1 MGRVRNK
8 KTMAGKWSPTGKP
21 LPTAGRRGP
30 LPNAHVGRHSP
41 TRPGQAGHT
50 MAHSSSRSV
59 SGGLLLPE
67 GSTPT
72 STGKPIA
79 SLALAYQ
86 LTQRASKVG
95 FDWPD
100 IQGVLKKLDEEL
112 MEFREA
118 LRHRDPKRAQE
129 ELGDLL
135 FVLANVARFL
145 QINPEQALRKTIQ
158 KFISRFHYVEVS
170 LKKRGKS
177 LRQSNLIEMD
187 QLWEEAKKKGKRHE

>member
-1 MGRVRNK
+1 MGRVRKK
-8 KTMAGKWSPTGKP
+8 KTVAGRWSPTGKP
-21 LPTAGRRGP
+21 LRTAGRRGP

-41 TRPGQAGHT
+41 SGVGTGRQK
-50 MAHSSSRSV
+50 MAHTSTAKGR
-59 SGGLLLPE
+59 GLLLPE
-67 GSTPT
+67 GSAPT

-187 QLWEEAKKKGKRHE
+187 QLWEEAKHKKRMRN

>member
-1 MGRVRNK
+1 MRMVRNK
-8 KTMAGKWSPTGKP
+8 KTMAGKGSPLISK
-21 LPTAGRRGP
+21 RKQR
-30 LPNAHVGRHSP
+30 
-41 TRPGQAGHT
+41 
-50 MAHSSSRSV
+50 
-59 SGGLLLPE
+59 
-67 GSTPT
+67 
-72 STGKPIA
+72 A

-145 QINPEQALRKTIQ
+145 HINPEQALRKTIQ
-158 KFISRFHYVEVS
+158 KFICRFHYVEVS
-170 LKKRGKS
+170 LKKKGKS

-187 QLWEEAKKKGKRHE
+187 QLWEEAKHKKRMRD

>member
-1 MGRVRNK
+1 MGMVQNQK
-8 KTMAGKWSPTGKP
+8 KTVTGE
-21 LPTAGRRGP
+21 RR
-30 LPNAHVGRHSP
+30 
-41 TRPGQAGHT
+41 
-50 MAHSSSRSV
+50 
-59 SGGLLLPE
+59 
-67 GSTPT
+67 TPT
-72 STGKPIA
+72 STRKPIA

-86 LTQRASKVG
+86 LTQKASKVG

-100 IQGVLKKLDEEL
+100 IQGVLNKLDEEL

-145 QINPEQALRKTIQ
+145 RINPEQALRKTIQ

-170 LKKRGKS
+170 LKKKGKS
-177 LRQSNLIEMD
+177 LRQSNLTEMD
-187 QLWEEAKKKGKRHE
+187 QLWEEAKHRKQMRD

>member
-1 MGRVRNK
+1 
-8 KTMAGKWSPTGKP
+8 
-21 LPTAGRRGP
+21 
-30 LPNAHVGRHSP
+30 
-41 TRPGQAGHT
+41 
-50 MAHSSSRSV
+50 MAHTSAAKGR
-59 SGGLLLPE
+59 GLLLPE
-67 GSTPT
+67 GSAPI

-187 QLWEEAKKKGKRHE
+187 QLWEEAKHKKRMRN

>member
-1 MGRVRNK
+1 MGMVRKK
-8 KTMAGKWSPTGKP
+8 KTVTGK
-21 LPTAGRRGP
+21 GRPPIIKRK
-30 LPNAHVGRHSP
+30 
-41 TRPGQAGHT
+41 QI
-50 MAHSSSRSV
+50 
-59 SGGLLLPE
+59 
-67 GSTPT
+67 GSL
-72 STGKPIA
+72 S
-79 SLALAYQ
+79 LAYQ
-86 LTQRASKVG
+86 LTLRASKVG

-145 QINPEQALRKTIQ
+145 RINPEQALRKTIQ

-170 LKKRGKS
+170 LKKKGKS
-177 LRQSNLIEMD
+177 LRQSNLTEMD
-187 QLWEEAKKKGKRHE
+187 QLWEEAKHRKQMRD

>member
-30 LPNAHVGRHSP
+30 LPNAHVGRHFPS
-41 TRPGQAGHT
+41 GVGAGRQKRAQPST
-50 MAHSSSRSV
+50 AEGR
-59 SGGLLLPE
+59 GLLLPE

-187 QLWEEAKKKGKRHE
+187 QLWEEAKHKKRMRD

>member
-1 MGRVRNK
+1 MGRVRKK
-8 KTMAGKWSPTGKP
+8 KTVAGKWSPMGKP
-21 LPTAGRRGP
+21 LPPADRRGP
-30 LPNAHVGRHSP
+30 LPNAHVGRHSQSGVG
-41 TRPGQAGHT
+41 TGRQK
-50 MAHSSSRSV
+50 MAHTSAAKGR
-59 SGGLLLPE
+59 GLLLPE
-67 GSTPT
+67 GSAPT

-118 LRHRDPKRAQE
+118 LRHRDSKRAQE

-177 LRQSNLIEMD
+177 LRQSTLIEMD
-187 QLWEEAKKKGKRHE
+187 QLWEEAKHKKRMRN

>member
-1 MGRVRNK
+1 MGMVRNK
-8 KTMAGKWSPTGKP
+8 KTMAEKGSPLISK
-21 LPTAGRRGP
+21 RKQR
-30 LPNAHVGRHSP
+30 
-41 TRPGQAGHT
+41 
-50 MAHSSSRSV
+50 
-59 SGGLLLPE
+59 
-67 GSTPT
+67 
-72 STGKPIA
+72 A

-86 LTQRASKVG
+86 VTQRASKVG

-145 QINPEQALRKTIQ
+145 RINPEQALRKTIQ

-177 LRQSNLIEMD
+177 LRQSDLIEMD
-187 QLWEEAKKKGKRHE
+187 QLWEEAKHKKRMRD

>member
-1 MGRVRNK
+1 MGRVRKK
-8 KTMAGKWSPTGKP
+8 KTVAGKWSFTGKP
-21 LPTAGRRGP
+21 LRTAGRRGP

-41 TRPGQAGHT
+41 SGVGTGRQE
-50 MAHSSSRSV
+50 MAHTSAAKGR
-59 SGGLLLPE
+59 GLLLPE
-67 GSTPT
+67 GSAPT

-118 LRHRDPKRAQE
+118 LRHRDSKRAQE

-177 LRQSNLIEMD
+177 LRQSTLIEMD
-187 QLWEEAKKKGKRHE
+187 QLWEEAKHKKRMRN

>member
-1 MGRVRNK
+1 MGTVRNK
-8 KTMAGKWSPTGKP
+8 KTMAGKLSPTGKP

-30 LPNAHVGRHSP
+30 LPNAHVGRHFPSGIG
-41 TRPGQAGHT
+41 TGRQK
-50 MAHSSSRSV
+50 MAQPSTAKGR
-59 SGGLLLPE
+59 GLLLPQ

-72 STGKPIA
+72 STGRPIA

-86 LTQRASKVG
+86 LTQKASKVG

-177 LRQSNLIEMD
+177 LRQSDLIEMD
-187 QLWEEAKKKGKRHE
+187 QLWEEAKHKKRMRD

>member
-1 MGRVRNK
+1 MGRVRKK
-8 KTMAGKWSPTGKP
+8 KTVAGKWSPTGKP
-21 LPTAGRRGP
+21 LPTADRRGP

-41 TRPGQAGHT
+41 SGVGTGRQE
-50 MAHSSSRSV
+50 MAHTSAAKGR
-59 SGGLLLPE
+59 GLLLPE
-67 GSTPT
+67 GSAPT

-187 QLWEEAKKKGKRHE
+187 QLWEEAKHKKRMRN

>member
-1 MGRVRNK
+1 
-8 KTMAGKWSPTGKP
+8 
-21 LPTAGRRGP
+21 
-30 LPNAHVGRHSP
+30 
-41 TRPGQAGHT
+41 
-50 MAHSSSRSV
+50 MAHTSAAKGR
-59 SGGLLLPE
+59 GLLLPA

-170 LKKRGKS
+170 LKKKGKS

-187 QLWEEAKKKGKRHE
+187 QLWEEAKHKKRMRN

>member
-1 MGRVRNK
+1 MEPR
-8 KTMAGKWSPTGKP
+8 KP
-21 LPTAGRRGP
+21 LPPAD
-30 LPNAHVGRHSP
+30 
-41 TRPGQAGHT
+41 RPGALPTLMWGNIPLSECPDRPSKDGAYFRGQGH
-50 MAHSSSRSV
+50 S
-59 SGGLLLPE
+59 LLLPE
-67 GSTPT
+67 GSAPT

-135 FVLANVARFL
+135 LVS
-145 QINPEQALRKTIQ
+145 KT
-158 KFISRFHYVEVS
+158 
-170 LKKRGKS
+170 
-177 LRQSNLIEMD
+177 
-187 QLWEEAKKKGKRHE
+187 